1 MRTSIGARAALAAMV
16 VGAGLLF
23 GAAAAQAQDVTVLA
37 AASLKNA
44 LDDVGALFK
53 QKTGKG
59 VTASYAAS
67 SALAKQIEQGAPA
80 DLFFSADLDWMDYL
94 EKRNLIRPETRTN
107 LLGNRLVLIAPA
119 GSTVQVELKPGVDL
133 AGLVGDARIATGDP
147 DSVPVGRYA
156 KAAFQKFGVWDAVDR
171 KLARTDNVR
180 AALALVSRG
189 EAPLGIVYATDAAVD
204 KGVRVVATFPADS
217 HPPVLYPGALVAPGA
232 NPAARD
238 YLAFLRSAEALG
250 VFRKYGFEPLADAS

>member
-1 MRTSIGARAALAAMV
+1 MASANGLYHFEPTLYFAGHKEFGRGAEAMRTSIGARAALAAMV

-23 GAAAAQAQDVTVLA
+23 AAAAAQAQDVTVLA

-44 LDDVGALFK
+44 LDDVGALLK

-94 EKRNLIRPETRTN
+94 GKRNLIRPETRTN

-133 AGLVGDARIATGDP
+133 AGLVGDARIA
-147 DSVPVGRYA
+147 
-156 KAAFQKFGVWDAVDR
+156 
-171 KLARTDNVR
+171 
-180 AALALVSRG
+180 
-189 EAPLGIVYATDAAVD
+189 
-204 KGVRVVATFPADS
+204 
-217 HPPVLYPGALVAPGA
+217 
-232 NPAARD
+232 
-238 YLAFLRSAEALG
+238 
-250 VFRKYGFEPLADAS
+250 